1 MRLRSLFAV
10 LLLAGCPGGDG
21 GIGDHCGDRG
31 DCASSLQC
39 VDSACVPKCQRAPDC
54 GDGYSCDKDG
64 ICHAATG
71 QLGDSCSS
79 EVDCAAGLACEI
91 DGTATDAQGHL
102 AASCVAQNAGR
113 PAGDTCM
120 HDGDCRNGTC
130 ALGHCIDL
138 CADALDCGT
147 GTACELI
154 PRVEAAGA
162 MFAGCL
168 QAHGSLT
175 FPLPVHGPTDFVAL
189 PIPSLARS
197 VSVTFSVEDPT
208 QAVGATLVTAPDGT
222 AVVTQQSFGDP
233 VHYTDPVRHQLA
245 LGQSVLAMPS
255 SPDAPLLPGVYE
267 MSVASQTAV
276 GSHGSATPSAIAVL
290 KLDTSVILD
299 LHFYFLNFD
308 EHPCLGSVG
317 GQLDAATAS
326 TKSFFQSDYLG
337 ELRSVFAHAGVPL
350 GTITY
355 EDLRN
360 HPDLDGLNATNAG
373 SLFALGAHAVGINVF
388 FVRTLSPVGLQA
400 LGPAPGPAGIAGTPG
415 SGIVIGADTLCY
427 RGWTDVARLTAHE
440 LARYMGLYDNVEI
453 DDSPADPRRDPIGDS
468 DTSDANLMYFSEL
481 GGTDLSPGQ
490 RDILSRS
497 PVLR

>member
-1 MRLRSLFAV
+1 MRLRSLFV
-10 LLLAGCPGGDG
+10 LVLLAGCPGGDG
-21 GIGDHCGDRG
+21 AIGDHCGDRG

-39 VDSACVPKCQRAPDC
+39 VNSTCVPKCQRAPDC
-54 GDGYSCDKDG
+54 GDGYSCDKEG
-64 ICHAATG
+64 ICRVATG

-102 AASCVAQNAGR
+102 AASCVMENAGR
-113 PAGDTCM
+113 PAGDTCE

-138 CADALDCGT
+138 CVDTRDCGA
-147 GTACELI
+147 GTACALI
-154 PRVEAAGA
+154 PRVEAAGS

-189 PIPSLARS
+189 PIPDAARA
-197 VSVTFSVEDPT
+197 VAVTFSVEDPN
-208 QAVGATLVTAPDGT
+208 QAVGATRVTAPDGT
-222 AVVTQQSFGDP
+222 AVVTDQKFGDP
-233 VHYTDPVRHQLA
+233 VHYGDPVRHQLG

-255 SPDAPLLPGVYE
+255 SPDAPLVPGVYE
-267 MSVASQTAV
+267 MSVASQTVSATP
-276 GSHGSATPSAIAVL
+276 GSATPSATAVI

-308 EHPCLGSVG
+308 EHPCLASFG
-317 GQLDAATAS
+317 GQLDAATAG
-326 TKSFFQSDYLG
+326 TKTFFQTDYLG
-337 ELRSVFAHAGVPL
+337 ELRSVFAHAGVAL

-360 HPDLDGLNATNAG
+360 HPDLDGLDAANAG
-373 SLFALGAHAVGINVF
+373 SLFSLGSHAVGINVF

-400 LGPAPGPAGIAGTPG
+400 LGPAPGPAGLAGTPG

-427 RGWTDVARLTAHE
+427 RSWSDVARLTAHE

-453 DDSPADPRRDPIGDS
+453 DDTAAAPRRDPIRDS
-468 DTSDANLMYFSEL
+468 DVSNANLMYFSEL

-490 RDILSRS
+490 RDVLSRS